1 MWKKKQYF
9 FICII
14 IAYWTLYTF
23 ITSYSKMWWYVNR
36 LLIIDIGILS
46 FSIILFSIFIN
57 VLNKRASVYLINI
70 AILLNSTWIMYW
82 WNSLNQG
89 GSILLLYVFTSSIIS
104 MLINNLVLKY
114 NELNVRKLLKDFIF
128 TFSVGGAMLI
138 ITYIVLLLS
147 FLY

>member
-1 MWKKKQYF
+1 
-9 FICII
+9 
-14 IAYWTLYTF
+14 
-23 ITSYSKMWWYVNR
+23 MWWYVNR